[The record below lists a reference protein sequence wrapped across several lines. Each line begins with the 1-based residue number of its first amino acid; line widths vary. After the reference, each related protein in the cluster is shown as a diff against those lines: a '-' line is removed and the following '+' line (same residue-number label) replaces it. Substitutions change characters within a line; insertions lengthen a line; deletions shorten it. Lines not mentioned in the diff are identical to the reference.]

1 MFHFF
6 IPQTKVQK
14 DRAIMRDT
22 DARVAKY
29 SRRGLV
35 LNFIVFVLCLA
46 FGNFEQ
52 KEHNTAVVLVTGL
65 LLVTLWRAYFLFRFD
80 TLYARAPARWRNQ
93 YFLASCVG
101 AAWWSVILVTLT
113 WHLGMENEAMVM
125 WLYSVVFYSSVA
137 NVFAPYR
144 RFLIIYLA
152 IGQIPAAITAMLL
165 GDAEGVLYG
174 CIMLMFFYML
184 SHQGKVTCS
193 TYWERLEANLAL
205 RERAYGLEKERASSQ
220 AQMELKN
227 EFLVNLGQEF
237 RSSISDV
244 LTTLSLVDETQLSEH
259 HRELLTMATKAA
271 GRQIDLVNNVVDFS
285 KITTRTLALD
295 AVEFDLRRVLE
306 KFVQDYSLDAH
317 QQGVELFYVIDA
329 SIPVRTKGDVSR
341 LNQILSTLFNYS
353 LKNPNIEQIF
363 IEAKFYQGQDDN
375 GRLEIVMSNN
385 ISLSSS
391 SSQVPVDETETHMQ
405 GIGLSICKGLTE
417 CMNGSLHIREGKNR
431 THRIFMNVDL
441 QVISH
446 EETRLGSEHKLAN
459 KGILLVDLP
468 EVNGNALAD
477 EMKAWGMNV
486 WMTSGQEASVNKLKE
501 LLGNKSVDAVLI
513 YTRLTNMNGL
523 AISREIVGRKEFS
536 ELPQFVALSSLQ
548 SDTPEMRLHLRQ
560 YPHVSIIEK
569 PIIRR
574 RLYEQVLQKLLFN
587 GAENANP
594 LSRDSDSLGN
604 AIMPKVLL
612 VQDHRVEQMV
622 MSAMLKKLGCQVRIV
637 SQGLEAV
644 QILESEKFDILLMDY
659 DMREQESLV
668 ATQKIR
674 ERERDSL
681 TKHLPIIA
689 VTSSYDNKDQSD
701 CVASGMDDALAKPI
715 RYEDLEA
722 KLRRWIQND

>member
-46 FGNFEQ
+46 FGNFQQ
-52 KEHNTAVVLVTGL
+52 KEHDTAIVLVTGL

-80 TLYARAPARWRNQ
+80 ALYSRAPARWRNQ
-93 YFLASCVG
+93 YFLASCLG

-113 WHLGMENEAMVM
+113 WHLGMENETLVM

-152 IGQIPAAITAMLL
+152 IGQIPAAIIAMLL
-165 GDAEGVLYG
+165 GDIEGVIYG
-174 CIMLMFFYML
+174 CIMLMCFYML
-184 SHQGKVTCS
+184 SHQGKVTS
-193 TYWERLEANLAL
+193 NIYWERLEANLAL

-244 LTTLSLVDETQLSEH
+244 LTTLSLVDESQLSEH
-259 HRELLTMATKAA
+259 HRELLTMSTKAA

-285 KITTRTLALD
+285 KITTKTLKLD
-295 AVEFDLRRVLE
+295 EIEFDLRRVLE

-317 QQGVELFYVIDA
+317 QQGVELFYMFDS
-329 SIPVRTKGDVSR
+329 SIPSRTKGDVAR
-341 LNQILSTLFNYS
+341 LNQILSTLLNYA
-353 LKNPNIEQIF
+353 LKAPEIEQVF
-363 IEAKFYQGQDDN
+363 IEAKFQQSQDDL
-375 GRLEIVMSNN
+375 GSLQIIISNN
-385 ISLSSS
+385 TGSSS
-391 SSQVPVDETETHMQ
+391 TAEEEAETHMQ
-405 GIGLSICKGLTE
+405 GIGLSICKGLAE
-417 CMNGSLHIREGKNR
+417 CMGGSLHIRECKNR
-431 THRIFMNVDL
+431 THRIFVNVEL
-441 QVISH
+441 QVVYH

-459 KGILLVDLP
+459 KGVLLIDLP

-477 EMKAWGMNV
+477 EIKSWGMNV
-486 WMTSGQEASVNKLKE
+486 WMASGQDAAITKLKE
-501 LLGNKSVDAVLI
+501 LEKINAIDLVFI
-513 YTRLTNMNGL
+513 YTRLKNMNGL
-523 AISREIVGRKEFS
+523 ALSREIAATKNLAD
-536 ELPQFVALSSLQ
+536 LPQIMAMSSLQ
-548 SDTPEMRLHLRQ
+548 SDTTEMRLHLRNH
-560 YPHVSIIEK
+560 PLVSIVEK
-569 PIIRR
+569 PLIRR
-574 RLYEQVLQKLLFN
+574 RLYELMVQKLLFN
-587 GAENANP
+587 TPEHNQSFSDAQ
-594 LSRDSDSLGN
+594 DSVGN
-604 AIMPKVLL
+604 AIMPKILL

-622 MSAMLKKLGCQVRIV
+622 MSAMLKKLGCQVHIV
-637 SQGLEAV
+637 AQGNEALH
-644 QILESEKFDILLMDY
+644 ILESERFDLLFMDF
-659 DMREQESLV
+659 DLREQESLI

-674 ERERDSL
+674 ERERNNL
-681 TKHLPIIA
+681 EKHLPIIA
-689 VTSSYDNKDQSD
+689 VIGNHSEADQVT
-701 CVASGMDDALAKPI
+701 CVASGMDDTISKPV

-722 KLRRWIQND
+722 KIRRWIG

>member
-6 IPQTKVQK
+6 IPQNKVQK

-29 SRRGLV
+29 SRRGLI

-46 FGNFEQ
+46 FGNFQQ
-52 KEHNTAVVLVTGL
+52 KEHDTAIVLVTGL

-93 YFLASCVG
+93 YFLASCIG
-101 AAWWSVILVTLT
+101 AGWWSVILVTLT
-113 WHLGMENEAMVM
+113 WHLGMENETMVM

-152 IGQIPAAITAMLL
+152 IGQIPAAITAILL
-165 GDAEGVLYG
+165 GDVEGVLYG

-184 SHQGKVTCS
+184 THQGKVTCN

-244 LTTLSLVDETQLSEH
+244 LTTLSLVDESQLSEH
-259 HRELLTMATKAA
+259 HRELLTMSTKAA

-285 KITTRTLALD
+285 KITTKTLMLD
-295 AVEFDLRRVLE
+295 EVEFDLRRVLE

-317 QQGVELFYVIDA
+317 QQGVELFYMFDSSLPA
-329 SIPVRTKGDVSR
+329 RARGDVAR
-341 LNQILSTLFNYS
+341 LNQILSTLLNYA
-353 LKNPNIEQIF
+353 LKAPSIEQIF
-363 IEAKFYQGQDDN
+363 IEAKFQQSQDDLGN
-375 GRLEIVMSNN
+375 LQMIISNN
-385 ISLSSS
+385 ISGGSSVEEES
-391 SSQVPVDETETHMQ
+391 ETHMQ
-405 GIGLSICKGLTE
+405 GIGLSICKGLAE
-417 CMNGSLHIREGKNR
+417 CMGGSLHIREGKNR
-431 THRIFMNVDL
+431 THRIFMNVEL
-441 QVISH
+441 QVVSH
-446 EETRLGSEHKLAN
+446 EETRLGAEHKLAN
-459 KGILLVDLP
+459 KGIVLVDLP

-477 EMKAWGMNV
+477 EIKAWGMNV
-486 WMTSGQEASVNKLKE
+486 WMVSGQEAAINKLTE
-501 LLGNKSVDAVLI
+501 LTKIKAVDAVLV

-523 AISREIVGRKEFS
+523 AISREIAAHKNLAD
-536 ELPQFVALSSLQ
+536 LPQIMAMSSLQ
-548 SDTPEMRLHLRQ
+548 SDTTEMRLHLRS
-560 YPHVSIIEK
+560 YPLVSIIEK

-574 RLYEQVLQKLLFN
+574 RLYELMLQKLLFSVS
-587 GAENANP
+587 ENNH
-594 LSRDSDSLGN
+594 SFSDEQNSLGN
-604 AIMPKVLL
+604 AVMPKILL

-622 MSAMLKKLGCQVRIV
+622 MSAMLKKMGCQVHIV
-637 SQGLEAV
+637 SQGMEAV
-644 QILESEKFDILLMDY
+644 QILESEKFDLLFMDY
-659 DMREQESLV
+659 DMRERESLS

-674 ERERDSL
+674 ERERDTL
-681 TKHLPIIA
+681 VKHIPIIA
-689 VTSSYDNKDQSD
+689 VTSSYSDEDQTA

-722 KLRRWIQND
+722 KLRRWIS

>member
-46 FGNFEQ
+46 FGNFQQ
-52 KEHNTAVVLVTGL
+52 KEHDTAIVLVTGL

-80 TLYARAPARWRNQ
+80 ALYARAPARWRNQ
-93 YFLASCVG
+93 YFLASCLG

-113 WHLGMENEAMVM
+113 WHLGMENETLVM

-152 IGQIPAAITAMLL
+152 IGQIPAAITAMVL
-165 GDAEGVLYG
+165 GDIEGVIYG
-174 CIMLMFFYML
+174 CIMLMCFYML
-184 SHQGKVTCS
+184 SHQGKVTS
-193 TYWERLEANLAL
+193 NIYWERLEANLAL

-244 LTTLSLVDETQLSEH
+244 LTTLSLVDESQLSEH
-259 HRELLTMATKAA
+259 HRELLTMSTKAA

-285 KITTRTLALD
+285 KITTKTLKLD
-295 AVEFDLRRVLE
+295 EIEFDLRRVLE

-317 QQGVELFYVIDA
+317 QQGVELFYMFDS
-329 SIPVRTKGDVSR
+329 SIPSRTKGDVAR
-341 LNQILSTLFNYS
+341 LNQILSTLLNYA
-353 LKNPNIEQIF
+353 LKAPEIEQVF
-363 IEAKFYQGQDDN
+363 IEAKFQQSQDDL
-375 GRLEIVMSNN
+375 GSLQIIISNN
-385 ISLSSS
+385 TGSSS
-391 SSQVPVDETETHMQ
+391 TAEEEAETHMQ
-405 GIGLSICKGLTE
+405 GIGLSICKGLAE
-417 CMNGSLHIREGKNR
+417 CMGGSLHIRECKNR
-431 THRIFMNVDL
+431 THRIFVNVEL
-441 QVISH
+441 QVVYH

-459 KGILLVDLP
+459 KGVLLIDLP

-477 EMKAWGMNV
+477 EIKSWGMNV
-486 WMTSGQEASVNKLKE
+486 WMASGQDAAITKLKE
-501 LLGNKSVDAVLI
+501 LEKINAIDLVFI
-513 YTRLTNMNGL
+513 YTRLKNMNGL
-523 AISREIVGRKEFS
+523 ALSREIAATKNLAD
-536 ELPQFVALSSLQ
+536 LPQIMAMSSLQ
-548 SDTPEMRLHLRQ
+548 SDTTEMRLHLRNH
-560 YPHVSIIEK
+560 PLVSIVEK
-569 PIIRR
+569 PLIRR
-574 RLYEQVLQKLLFN
+574 RLYELMVQKLLFN
-587 GAENANP
+587 TPEHNQSFSDAQ
-594 LSRDSDSLGN
+594 DSVGN
-604 AIMPKVLL
+604 AIMPKILL

-622 MSAMLKKLGCQVRIV
+622 MSAMLKKLGCQVHIV
-637 SQGLEAV
+637 AQGNEALH
-644 QILESEKFDILLMDY
+644 ILESERFDLLFMDF
-659 DMREQESLV
+659 DLREQESLI

-674 ERERDSL
+674 ERERNNL
-681 TKHLPIIA
+681 EKHLPIIA
-689 VTSSYDNKDQSD
+689 VIGNHSEADQVT
-701 CVASGMDDALAKPI
+701 CVASGMDDTISKPV

-722 KLRRWIQND
+722 KIRRWIG